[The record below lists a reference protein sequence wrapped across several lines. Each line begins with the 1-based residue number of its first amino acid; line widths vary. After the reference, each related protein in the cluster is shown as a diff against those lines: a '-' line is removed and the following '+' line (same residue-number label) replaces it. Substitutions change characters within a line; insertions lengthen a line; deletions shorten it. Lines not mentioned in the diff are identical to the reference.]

1 MSLTRTEMLAVIA
14 RGEVVTYRDSVLR
27 VAADVPSDAQI
38 AIDIQ
43 TDTAAALLVHE
54 GDAGYRYKPAQSQ
67 ATVLAYKDAIDCSG
81 NPNYPAANAG
91 YVYAVS
97 VAGKIGGA
105 SGATVEIGD
114 LLICKIDGSIAGTQ
128 AQVGVSWNVIQSNI
142 VSTAGV
148 PDSTNKRYVTD
159 AQLVVVG
166 NTSGTNTGDQ
176 ALPVKASGAEVD
188 TGIDDAKFATAKAL
202 ADSDYAKTADITA
215 AAAGLGNV
223 NNTSDADKP
232 VSTAQQTALNAKQ
245 TVGADATGSATNDS
259 AAAGKVG
266 EFLTASL
273 AAGSATG
280 LVSATPKTIIS
291 LSLSA
296 GDWDVWGVADYI
308 PDGATTTSVIQQ
320 GISQAN
326 NTFGAADTFSAASGG
341 NLSGTVLGSLIAE
354 NVPHQRISLAGT
366 TTVYLIAKASFAIST
381 MTAYGSIFA
390 RRRR

>member
-1 MSLTRTEMLAVIA
+1 LSLTNAQMLAVIA
-14 RGEVVTYRDSVLR
+14 SGGVVTYRDNVLR
-27 VAADVPSDAQI
+27 ASADVPSDAQI
-38 AIDIQ
+38 AIDAQ
-43 TDTAAALLVHE
+43 TDAASALLVHD
-54 GDAGYRYKPAQSQ
+54 GDAGYRYQPSQSQ
-67 ATVLAYKDAIDCSG
+67 ATALAYKGAIDCSA

-91 YVYAVS
+91 YVYIIS

-105 SGATVEIGD
+105 SGTAVEIGD
-114 LLICKIDGSIAGTQ
+114 LLICKLDGASAGTQ
-128 AQVGVSWNVIQSNI
+128 AAVGASWNVIQANI

-176 ALPVKASGAEVD
+176 SLPVKASGAELD
-188 TGIDDAKFATAKAL
+188 TGVDDAKFATAKAL
-202 ADSDYAKTADITA
+202 VDSAYAKTTDITA
-215 AAAGLGNV
+215 AAVGLGSA
-223 NNTSDADKP
+223 NNTADADKP
-232 VSTAQQTALNAKQ
+232 VSTAQQTALNLKQ
-245 TVGADATGSATNDS
+245 TAGADSDGSTTNDG

-273 AAGSATG
+273 AAGSATS
-280 LVSATPKTIIS
+280 LVTATPKTVIG

-320 GISQAN
+320 GISQTD

-354 NVPHQRISLAGT
+354 NTPHQRISLAVT
-366 TTVYLIAKASFAIST
+366 TTIYLIVKAAFAIST